1 MSEITADYDRWLDIV
16 REAITIRNDIMQ
28 AGEMATKTRVENVLM
43 ERHGMDRYDAHNIMN
58 HIEHRNYRTAAQVIP

>member
-1 MSEITADYDRWLDIV
+1 MDAQYAAGLDMV

-28 AGEMATKTRVENVLM
+28 TGEMATKTRVENVLM

-58 HIEHRNYRTAAQVIP
+58 YIERRNYRTVAQVTP